1 MLWVMTNLPTARQAR
16 RRRLLAL
23 VALGVVVAGVLAL
36 VLGGG
41 SGGPK
46 RLVPGGCEQ
55 SGTYDPL
62 TWDSGRE
69 SDLVRR
75 TILWSIGLLA
85 GLCVL
90 VYLQSTPVLSWM
102 LP

>member
-1 MLWVMTNLPTARQAR
+1 MTNLPTARQAR

-46 RLVPGGCEQ
+46 RLVPGGGEQ

-75 TILWSIGLLA
+75 ALA
-85 GLCVL
+85 GASDG
-90 VYLQSTPVLSWM
+90 VYEKSPGGVVASARRTARW
-102 LP
+102 